1 MLNLTLSEK
10 EQQLVRKAYIKSR
23 DNTLAH
29 DIAYVAKLKPS
40 VFDKLL
46 TSHEPAL
53 QRLGRYAIQ
62 LQRFITECLN
72 DSYAAPPHSL
82 HAFTAVLLYLV
93 NPYDAIPDNCS
104 DRGYADDI
112 YVLELGLADGGEV
125 LRAYALARGIILPA

>member
-1 MLNLTLSEK
+1 MLNFALSEE

-53 QRLGRYAIQ
+53 QRLGGYAIQ
-62 LQRFITECLN
+62 IQRFIIDCLN
-72 DSYAAPPHSL
+72 ESYAAPPHTL

-104 DRGYADDI
+104 DRGYADDM
-112 YVLELGLADGGEV
+112 YVLELGLADGGEA
-125 LRAYALARGIILPA
+125 LRAYALAREIALPS